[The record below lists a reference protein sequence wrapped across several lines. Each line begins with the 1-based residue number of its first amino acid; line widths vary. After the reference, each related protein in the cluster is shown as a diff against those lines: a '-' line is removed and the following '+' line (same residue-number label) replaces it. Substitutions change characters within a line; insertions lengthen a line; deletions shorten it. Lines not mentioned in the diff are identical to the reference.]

1 MSTRSQREFL
11 KVQLLETKR
20 LLELVG
26 DHPVMS
32 VAYAEREAELEE
44 QIAALPLGSREAR
57 TVLLFSGE
65 PVQGSQ
71 GIDASFAGRVLE
83 PFQSM
88 VMADYADRWHGT
100 VGSRGRRI
108 GEGELRLLL
117 TALPRGSFGRFD
129 FLDEEGHK
137 ISGRIDDSLTPDEV
151 ATLSREHFNR
161 ECVATLI
168 KTTILFKNG
177 RVRTACVLKGLKSV
191 EDGATVPLF
200 YENRTPELNIINPE
214 LNEEIYQT
222 IEAAGLDDEQEEKLE
237 KVLGQRYHLI
247 TRDDRLNA
255 VAKDIVHHFLNRGY
269 QGKAMVV
276 SIDKLTALKMY
287 AKVRQEWEA
296 EQARVLA
303 DEYNSGALSIGQFF
317 AQLVTFTKQ
326 LNEEE
331 KRHLREQLSEEEL
344 AVFDILTRPGPEL
357 SPNEIESIKLICKNL
372 LAKLKTEKLVLAWRT
387 KRTTRAAVRVEIEKM
402 LDSGLPGKYT
412 AELFEQKCGVLFQHV
427 LEKYPDQGA
436 SVYAIVG

>member
-1 MSTRSQREFL
+1 MSIRSQREFL

-83 PFQSM
+83 PFQST

-108 GEGELRLLL
+108 GEGESRLLL
-117 TALPRGSFGRFD
+117 TALPRGSFGLELAKADDDELFEEDQLAGTLAHVTKLVEASARSDEDFATELDETAPRVILNLRRFLEVIAKGKAGLRMESGDFRCVMNPAQASEAFDRVSGTISQEEESEVRGVFKGVLLESWRFD
-129 FLDEEGHK
+129 FLDADGHK

-177 RVRTACVLKGLKSV
+177 RVRTACVLKGLKPV
-191 EDGATVPLF
+191 E
-200 YENRTPELNIINPE
+200 
-214 LNEEIYQT
+214 
-222 IEAAGLDDEQEEKLE
+222 
-237 KVLGQRYHLI
+237 
-247 TRDDRLNA
+247 
-255 VAKDIVHHFLNRGY
+255 
-269 QGKAMVV
+269 
-276 SIDKLTALKMY
+276 
-287 AKVRQEWEA
+287 
-296 EQARVLA
+296 
-303 DEYNSGALSIGQFF
+303 
-317 AQLVTFTKQ
+317 
-326 LNEEE
+326 
-331 KRHLREQLSEEEL
+331 
-344 AVFDILTRPGPEL
+344 
-357 SPNEIESIKLICKNL
+357 
-372 LAKLKTEKLVLAWRT
+372 
-387 KRTTRAAVRVEIEKM
+387 
-402 LDSGLPGKYT
+402 
-412 AELFEQKCGVLFQHV
+412 
-427 LEKYPDQGA
+427 
-436 SVYAIVG
+436 